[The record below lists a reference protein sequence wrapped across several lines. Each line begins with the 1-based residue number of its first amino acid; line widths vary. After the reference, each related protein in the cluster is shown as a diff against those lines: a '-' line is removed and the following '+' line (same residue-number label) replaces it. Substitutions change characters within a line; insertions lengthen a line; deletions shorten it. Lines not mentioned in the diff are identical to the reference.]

1 MPNWVTNRIRIE
13 GKDAKAVLSAH
24 LAKDE
29 NGQEAFD
36 FNTIERMP
44 EELKVEKSSRSL
56 DGLLL
61 YIAKINPLID
71 AIGGKKDK
79 VVPVKKFIGLLEKAF
94 NTNDYERIGVCVIK
108 PKQIEE
114 LKEKYNGK
122 FYATIDLGKKVFDN
136 LCKFGVPDWYEWSIR
151 NWGTKWNSCNTFLSE
166 DGKSVY
172 FDTAWSP
179 AVPAIEKMA
188 RMHPN
193 VRITHEYAEEQTG
206 FMSGRYVYENGLAVE
221 ENQFDP
227 YSKEAY
233 EMSFDLWGNEE
244 DYDFDEKIG
253 NYVQKEEAEL

>member
-13 GKDAKAVLSAH
+13 GKDAKAVLFAH

-71 AIGGKKDK
+71 VIGDKRDK

-122 FYATIDLGKKVFDN
+122 FYATIDWGRRSSTTCASSACLIGTNGPSETGALNGIHAIPSYPKTESRFTSTRLGPLQF
-136 LCKFGVPDWYEWSIR
+136 PQSR
-151 NWGTKWNSCNTFLSE
+151 KWPEC
-166 DGKSVY
+166 
-172 FDTAWSP
+172 
-179 AVPAIEKMA
+179 IQM
-188 RMHPN
+188 
-193 VRITHEYAEEQTG
+193 
-206 FMSGRYVYENGLAVE
+206 
-221 ENQFDP
+221 
-227 YSKEAY
+227 
-233 EMSFDLWGNEE
+233 
-244 DYDFDEKIG
+244 
-253 NYVQKEEAEL
+253 

>member
-13 GKDAKAVLSAH
+13 GRDAKAVLAAH
-24 LAKDE
+24 LTKDE
-29 NGQEAFD
+29 NGQEGFD

-71 AIGGKKDK
+71 AIGDKEDK

-114 LKEKYNGK
+114 LKEKYKGK
-122 FYATIDLGKKVFDN
+122 LDSTIDLGKKVFDN
-136 LCKFGVPDWYEWSIR
+136 LCQFGVPDWYEWSIR

-166 DGKSVY
+166 DGKTVY

-179 AVPAIEKMA
+179 AIPAIEKMA
-188 RMHPN
+188 RMHPD
-193 VRITHEYAEEQTG
+193 VKITHEYAEEQTG

-221 ENQFDP
+221 ESQFDP